1 MKPLE
6 KILRP
11 ELMEIPP
18 YNTGLGLNEVKSRY
32 GITAVAKLSSNENPT
47 GPAPQVLEC
56 LSQTSSELYLY
67 PDSEALLL
75 RKAIARRLN
84 VSEKRIIFG
93 NGSEELISIICRSV
107 VNPGDRVVTLYPS
120 FPLHEDYT
128 KLMGGSVE
136 RLAINDKLQIDL
148 TKLIERAAQP
158 AKLLIFANPMN
169 PSGSWLNPEQLRQ
182 LFAAKH
188 PETMLVLDEAYHEYA
203 VHGNY
208 TSGLDLTE
216 LIPGHWVVLRTF
228 SKSWGLAGL
237 RIGFGICSSTE
248 LCQAL
253 DRTRTPFNTNQLA
266 QIAAQAALDHEDYM
280 LHSVQQTILQR
291 ERLAKELRSRGYQV
305 GESLGNFLFININHS
320 SIKFAEELLK
330 LGTIVKPWLQPGFD
344 SFLRVSIGTP
354 AENEK
359 FLVDLDQIEA
369 FR

>member
-107 VNPGDRVVTLYPS
+107 VNPGDQVVTLYPS

-136 RLAINDKLQIDL
+136 RLAINDKLRIDL

-169 PSGSWLNPEQLRQ
+169 PSGSWLNPEQLKQ

-208 TSGLDLTE
+208 TSGLD
-216 LIPGHWVVLRTF
+216 
-228 SKSWGLAGL
+228 
-237 RIGFGICSSTE
+237 
-248 LCQAL
+248 
-253 DRTRTPFNTNQLA
+253 RTRTPFNTNQLA
-266 QIAAQAALDHEDYM
+266 QIAAKAALDHEDYM